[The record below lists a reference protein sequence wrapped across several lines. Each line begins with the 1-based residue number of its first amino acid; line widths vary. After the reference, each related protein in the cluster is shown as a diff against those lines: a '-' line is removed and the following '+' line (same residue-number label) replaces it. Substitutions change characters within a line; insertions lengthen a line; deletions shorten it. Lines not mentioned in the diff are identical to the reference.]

1 MTAAL
6 ASLVGLLVAIVV
18 SMISRINVGVV
29 AIATAWIVGVYIA
42 GMKPDAVLGGFP
54 AGLFLTLAGVTL
66 LFAIAEVNQ
75 TLSAAAARAFR
86 LARGNTR
93 ALPLFFFLVAF
104 VVSAVGPGAVPGT
117 ALVIP
122 LAMALGERS
131 KLPAMLTAL
140 MVANGANAG
149 NLSPVSAVGIIANSR
164 MAAAGIVGH
173 EWKVMLANLLAH
185 ALVALAAYLFYVR
198 RIETLAP
205 SEVPAAAPLEG
216 LAPSEVPATAPLE
229 PLTRAQS
236 LTLATLGLWIVCVVV
251 FKLQVGLSAFAAA
264 LILVVLRAGDEGS
277 AIAKMPWGVIMMVC
291 GMAVL
296 IALLESS
303 GGMKLFTQLLALV
316 ATPGSVNGVIA
327 FVTGV
332 ISSYSSTSGV
342 VLPAFLP
349 TVPSLVQQVG
359 GGDPLAVALSIN
371 VGSALVDV
379 SPLST
384 IGALCVAA
392 VSDPARSRRLFYQL
406 LSWGLAMTL
415 VGALLCQLF
424 AGWLAAV

>member
-1 MTAAL
+1 MTAAI

-18 SMISRINVGVV
+18 SMISRINVGIV
-29 AIATAWIVGVYIA
+29 AITAAWIVGVYIA
-42 GMKPDAVLGGFP
+42 GMKPEAVLGGFP
-54 AGLFLTLAGVTL
+54 ASLFLTLAGVTL

-75 TLSAAAARAFR
+75 SLSAAATRAFR
-86 LARGNTR
+86 LARGNAR
-93 ALPLFFFLVAF
+93 VLPLLFFVLGFI
-104 VVSAVGPGAVPGT
+104 VSAVGPGAVPGT

-122 LAMALGERS
+122 LALALGDRS
-131 KLPAMLTAL
+131 KLPPMLTAL

-164 MAAAGIVGH
+164 MAEAGIGGH
-173 EWKVMLANLLAH
+173 EWKVMFANFVAH
-185 ALVALAAYLFYVR
+185 ALVAAAAYVFFVR
-198 RIETLAP
+198 RLDARAAIETP
-205 SEVPAAAPLEG
+205 STTPI
-216 LAPSEVPATAPLE
+216 E
-229 PLTRAQS
+229 PLTREQR
-236 LTLATLGLWIVCVVV
+236 LTLAMLALWILCVVV

-264 LILVVLRAGDEGS
+264 LILVVLRACPDGA

-296 IALLESS
+296 IAVLESS
-303 GGMKLFTQLLALV
+303 GGMKLFTELLATI
-316 ATPGSVNGVIA
+316 AKPSTVNGVIA

-349 TVPSLVQQVG
+349 AVPALVQQVG

-371 VGSALVDV
+371 VGSSLVDV

-392 VSDPARSRRLFYQL
+392 VSDPATSRRLFYQML
-406 LSWGLAMTL
+406 IWGLAMTL
-415 VGALLCQLF
+415 VGALFCQLF
-424 AGWLAAV
+424 ASLLASA